1 MATAKT
7 VWGIDVGQCAL
18 KALKLSSIDGEVQ
31 VEAFDIIEHPK
42 ILSQPDADR
51 SQLIRN
57 ALEQF
62 LARNNVVGS
71 TVVVSVP
78 GTASLA
84 CFVKLP
90 PVQSANIAKIVGYE
104 AEQQI
109 PFPIDEVIWRW
120 QTFHDPESPDV
131 EVGIF
136 AIKRTD
142 MYSSLEHFSNLA
154 ISVDAVQMAPLAL
167 YNFMTYDEQLAED
180 GATLL
185 VDVGAEKSD
194 LIVADKGRIWTR
206 TVQIG
211 GNSFTEALVRSFKLR
226 SFSKAERL
234 KRTAVTSKYA
244 KQIFQAMRP
253 VFADLV
259 QQIQRSVGRY
269 TSLHRETRFTRIIG
283 LGNGFRLPGL
293 QKYLEQNLGIP
304 VVRIDSYNKLKGSGP
319 ANTPIFTE
327 NVMSLAVAYGLA
339 LQGLNQTTITTNLL
353 PAEIS
358 RARLWSSKKP
368 WFGAAAAILL
378 ATLAVPMWRSRS
390 DLGAIETRSAL
401 AHAKSVDQ
409 RIMRMQSR
417 YGQLVNQGREEQK
430 TIERFA
436 KMYGYHNVQ
445 PTIMNMI
452 SQSISEVAS
461 DQPAMSDDNEQRAE
475 ELEKLKSVDRHNR
488 RMIVLDQLEM
498 TYLPNVV
505 GETLMSRTTSPSPGT
520 DGQGAPAIPD
530 RKPQRGLKVIFTGRT
545 PMGLQNAER
554 MLRNLLAQSEQHALV
569 PPYLPDGALRVLHM
583 LPEATSPPVGIDP
596 PIWEEF
602 INAVKDGKLAM
613 GEDIPQNARQCL
625 NAIADQRVSS
635 PPFGI
640 RIEEWEVFV
649 SAVRDGKIP
658 YLTSPIKVLEW
669 QLLERSTMAARGG
682 SSSSTPSR
690 RRPAPRVPGM
700 SPLDSTEQ
708 STTEPEVAMPDPMFP
723 TEDMSGDTWFKIGW
737 IIGIENDGVPMLETS

>member
-42 ILSQPDADR
+42 ILSQPDAD
-51 SQLIRN
+51 SPQLIRN

-62 LARNNVVGS
+62 LARNNVTGS

-120 QTFHDPESPDV
+120 QTFQDAESPDV

-142 MYSSLEHFSNLA
+142 MYASLEHFSNLEIA
-154 ISVDAVQMAPLAL
+154 VDAVQMAPLAL

-185 VDVGAEKSD
+185 ADVGAEKTD

-206 TVQIG
+206 TIQIG
-211 GNSFTEALVRSFKLR
+211 GNSFTEALVRSFKL

-269 TSLHRETRFTRIIG
+269 TSLHRETRFKRLIG

-293 QKYLEQNLGIP
+293 QKYLEQNLSIP
-304 VVRIDSYNKLKGSGP
+304 VVRIDAYNKLKGSGP

-327 NVMSLAVAYGLA
+327 NIMSFAVAYGLA
-339 LQGLNQTTITTNLL
+339 IQGLNQTVITTNLL
-353 PAEIS
+353 PSEIS
-358 RARLWSSKKP
+358 RARLWSGKKP
-368 WFGAAAAILL
+368 FFAAAAAVLL
-378 ATLAVPMWRSRS
+378 ATLAVPVWRSYS
-390 DLGAIETRSAL
+390 DLGALEANSAL
-401 AHAKSVDQ
+401 AVA
-409 RIMRMQSR
+409 RSR
-417 YGQLVNQGREEQK
+417 DSTISRLHQNYNQYVNQGREEQR

-436 KMYGYHNVQ
+436 QMYGYHNIQ
-445 PTIMNMI
+445 PAIMNMI
-452 SQSISEVAS
+452 SQSISHVAK
-461 DQPAMSDDNEQRAE
+461 DQPRMTDDEAQRAA
-475 ELEKLKSVDRHNR
+475 ELDRIKAIARDQRN
-488 RMIVLDQLEM
+488 MIVVDQIQM

-505 GETLMSRTTSPSPGT
+505 G
-520 DGQGAPAIPD
+520 
-530 RKPQRGLKVIFTGRT
+530 
-545 PMGLQNAER
+545 
-554 MLRNLLAQSEQHALV
+554 
-569 PPYLPDGALRVLHM
+569 
-583 LPEATSPPVGIDP
+583 
-596 PIWEEF
+596 
-602 INAVKDGKLAM
+602 
-613 GEDIPQNARQCL
+613 
-625 NAIADQRVSS
+625 
-635 PPFGI
+635 
-640 RIEEWEVFV
+640 
-649 SAVRDGKIP
+649 
-658 YLTSPIKVLEW
+658 
-669 QLLERSTMAARGG
+669 
-682 SSSSTPSR
+682 
-690 RRPAPRVPGM
+690 
-700 SPLDSTEQ
+700 
-708 STTEPEVAMPDPMFP
+708 
-723 TEDMSGDTWFKIGW
+723 
-737 IIGIENDGVPMLETS
+737 